1 MAKLTAADRRS
12 IPKSQMG
19 LPGNATSKGGAV
31 QGSYP
36 MPDKAHARLA
46 KAMAAAHAS
55 PAQRAKID
63 AKANRIL
70 GHGGHPHT
78 TLSGRKAS

>member
-1 MAKLTAADRRS
+1 MKLNAAARRK

-19 LPGNATSKGGAV
+19 LPSKAKSGRGAV
-31 QGSYP
+31 SGSYP

-46 KAMAAAHAS
+46 KAFATRYAS
-55 PAQRAKID
+55 PAQKAQID

-70 GHGGHPHT
+70 N
-78 TLSGRKAS
+78 RVARRAEKRR